1 MKPYHAIKQFFKND
15 YYHIYLRSGVWLTD
29 AKVARRGNQACLRCY
44 QSITQA
50 ISGCSTNSQQIL
62 KYRYQQGLKVR
73 EVMSKTNLSQGDY
86 YKREQKALHEFIK
99 RLGEVASDLLEAIE
113 NEYT

>member
-29 AKVARRGNQACLRCY
+29 AKVARRGNQECLKCY
-44 QSITQA
+44 RAINQA

-62 KYRYQQGLKVR
+62 KYRYQQRLKVK
-73 EVMSKTNLSQGDY
+73 EVTSKINLSQSGF
-86 YKREQKALHEFIK
+86 YKRNRQALQEFTNQLNI
-99 RLGEVASDLLEAIE
+99 VAPDLLDAIQ
-113 NEYT
+113 NEYN

>member
-1 MKPYHAIKQFFKND
+1 MKPDKKTNAIKRFFKND
-15 YYHIYLRSGVWLTD
+15 YYHVYLRSGVWSEYPEL
-29 AKVARRGNQACLRCY
+29 GNQECLRCY
-44 QSITQA
+44 QSIQQA
-50 ISGCSTNSQQIL
+50 VSGCSTNSQQIL
-62 KYRYQQGLKVR
+62 KYRYRQGLKVR

-99 RLGEVASDLLEAIE
+99 QLGETASDLLEAIE